1 MQYRTI
7 PIRSSG
13 CAALPVP
20 ALASAPRL
28 EGESGRTRL
37 LLDELEQ
44 AVAAELGAPMPVA
57 AWLRTLRVDDDE
69 AVLTLAPMQPH
80 PGLDIAQAAFA
91 TLRRLLRDTDIYVGA
106 AAH

>member
-7 PIRSSG
+7 PIRSAA
-13 CAALPVP
+13 CAGPSVPVF
-20 ALASAPRL
+20 AGAPRL
-28 EGESGRTRL
+28 EGEAGRARFL
-37 LLDELEQ
+37 LGELEQ
-44 AVAAELGAPMPVA
+44 AVAAELGAPLPAA
-57 AWLRTLRVDDDE
+57 AWLRTLRVDEDE

-91 TLRRLLRDTDIYVGA
+91 TLRRLLRDTDIFVAA

>member
-7 PIRSSG
+7 PIRS
-13 CAALPVP
+13 AAP
-20 ALASAPRL
+20 AIPPLASAPQL
-28 EGESGRTRL
+28 EGEAGRARFL
-37 LLDELEQ
+37 LGELEQ
-44 AVAAELGAPMPVA
+44 AVNAELGAPLPAA
-57 AWLRTLRVDDDE
+57 AWLRTLRVDEDE

-91 TLRRLLRDTDIYVGA
+91 TLRRLLRDTDIYVDA

>member
-7 PIRSSG
+7 PIRSAG
-13 CAALPVP
+13 AAIPP
-20 ALASAPRL
+20 LASAPQL
-28 EGESGRTRL
+28 EGEPGRARL

-44 AVAAELGAPMPVA
+44 AVNAELGATLPAA
-57 AWLRTLRVDDDE
+57 AWLRTLRVDADE

-91 TLRRLLRDTDIYVGA
+91 TLRRLLRDTDIYVDA
-106 AAH
+106 ATH

>member
-7 PIRSSG
+7 SIRSAGSG
-13 CAALPVP
+13 ERPLP
-20 ALASAPRL
+20 ALVRAPQL
-28 EGESGRTRL
+28 EGEAGRTRFL
-37 LLDELEQ
+37 LGELEQ
-44 AVAAELGAPMPVA
+44 AVNAELGASLPAA
-57 AWLRTLRVDDDE
+57 AWLRTLRVDEDE

-91 TLRRLLRDTDIYVGA
+91 TLRRLLRDTDIYVAA